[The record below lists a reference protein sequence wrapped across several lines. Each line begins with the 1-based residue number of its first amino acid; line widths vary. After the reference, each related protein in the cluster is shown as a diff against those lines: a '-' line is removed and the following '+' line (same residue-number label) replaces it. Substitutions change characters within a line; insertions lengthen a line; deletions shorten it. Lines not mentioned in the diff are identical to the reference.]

1 MDLLVLVLVAALIGW
16 LVYVVTTSIPM
27 PAGWAKAIQVFALVV
42 IVLYLINRIMPLPN
56 VL

>member
-1 MDLLVLVLVAALIGW
+1 VAALIGW